1 MTQSLED
8 YLETIYVIISD
19 GRPAQVRD
27 VARLLNVKMPS
38 VVKAIHELKKLELV
52 TQEPY
57 APIKLTVKGERV
69 AMRVLSRH
77 KLLRSFLVKL
87 GVSRR
92 TADKDACM
100 MEHFLSA
107 ETIDKIRIYTEKRK

>member
-1 MTQSLED
+1 
-8 YLETIYVIISD
+8 
-19 GRPAQVRD
+19 
-27 VARLLNVKMPS
+27 
-38 VVKAIHELKKLELV
+38 
-52 TQEPY
+52 
-57 APIKLTVKGERV
+57 
-69 AMRVLSRH
+69 MRVLSRH